1 MFWMEKWWS
10 PWSWISIESKKCVGK
25 HDSQMHFVCT
35 FMCEIKICGRKICIE
50 IFGIDEWKLGKTC
63 SLLEPEGRGNKKKW
77 DPFFSLYRY
86 HQNIFG
92 QNSHAQFGY
101 SLLTKIYP
109 TCTTLKHYQLNADK
123 TDSLA
128 QSHIYIKLW
137 SGGT

>member
-63 SLLEPEGRGNKKKW
+63 SLLEPEGRGNKKW
-77 DPFFSLYRY
+77 SEIHFFRLYRY

-92 QNSHAQFGY
+92 QNSHAQIGY
-101 SLLTKIYP
+101 SLLTKIFP
-109 TCTTLKHYQLNADK
+109 TTLKHYQLNADK

-128 QSHIYIKLW
+128 GYNISNQV
-137 SGGT
+137 